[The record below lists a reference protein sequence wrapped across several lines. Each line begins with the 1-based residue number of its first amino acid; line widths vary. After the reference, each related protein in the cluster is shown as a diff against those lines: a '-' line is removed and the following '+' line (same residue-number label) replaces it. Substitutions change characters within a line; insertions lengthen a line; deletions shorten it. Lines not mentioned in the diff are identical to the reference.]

1 MEFLRS
7 KDVTAKMKISR
18 TTLYHLIQ
26 KGIIPKPIQLG
37 NRMSIWMC
45 NEIESIMKAMV
56 SGTNEEAL
64 RSIASELE
72 RTRESYL
79 SSLSLYR

>member
-26 KGIIPKPIQLG
+26 KGIIPKPIQLS

-56 SGTNEEAL
+56 SGTNEETL

-72 RTRESYL
+72 RTRKSYI
-79 SSLSLYR
+79 SSLSLYK